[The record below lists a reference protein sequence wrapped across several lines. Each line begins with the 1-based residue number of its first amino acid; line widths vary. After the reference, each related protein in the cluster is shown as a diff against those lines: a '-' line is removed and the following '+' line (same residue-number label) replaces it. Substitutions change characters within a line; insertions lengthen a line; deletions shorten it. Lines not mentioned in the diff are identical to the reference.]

1 MAAKKYAEAEALA
14 TKLLTIKGCGNAFYW
29 QIRAMLMQIKI
40 GKKDF
45 KGAANELLLLKKM
58 PGGSR
63 FNCIMEEVRL
73 LLVMQKS
80 DEAIALLLKS
90 ASDSS
95 FSSREWGNFWNSAAY
110 NVLTKNMDMKKAE
123 ECYKKARTLLGS
135 KFRNLLLEK
144 LILRYKNK

>member
-1 MAAKKYAEAEALA
+1 
-14 TKLLTIKGCGNAFYW
+14 
-29 QIRAMLMQIKI
+29 MLMQIKI

-63 FNCIMEEVRL
+63 FNCVMEEVRL

-95 FSSREWGNFWNSAAY
+95 FSSKERGNFWNSAAY
-110 NVLTKNMDMKKAE
+110 NVLTKNMDVKRLKSITKKPRHFWEANSGIF
-123 ECYKKARTLLGS
+123 YWKK
-135 KFRNLLLEK
+135 
-144 LILRYKNK
+144 